1 MDGFKAFINR
11 LDGRL
16 QLGLVTASPEKM
28 FNWINERLHLDS
40 IFEHIVYGGMTSND
54 KPHPEPYLYAMNL
67 FNMKAQHTIIIED
80 SVHGINAGLSSNAK
94 VIAKTGSVN
103 IADMPKAH
111 TIINHFDEI
120 TEELINSL
128 YE

>member
-1 MDGFKAFINR
+1 
-11 LDGRL
+11 
-16 QLGLVTASPEKM
+16 
-28 FNWINERLHLDS
+28 
-40 IFEHIVYGGMTSND
+40 MTSND

-103 IADMPKAH
+103 IVDMPKALMSLL
-111 TIINHFDEI
+111 II
-120 TEELINSL
+120 LMRLSKS
-128 YE
+128 